1 MSRSMMTLPTAAD
14 PASVVDTDAYPF
26 GDSDCYPWIL
36 AARADLAADGVAI
49 LPGFV
54 RPEAVAT
61 MCAEADRLAP
71 LGHHSLVQGTP
82 YLGLPDES
90 FPEGHPRRALVD
102 NSLTAVAYDLIGA
115 DSLLRVL
122 YEWPR
127 FTEMIRRMLD
137 RPALY
142 HYADPFGALNI
153 AAMSAGD
160 ELGWHFDQTDFVVSI
175 ALQSSSGG
183 GDFESVARLRSAE
196 DDAYDEVSAVLA
208 GDRSRVSSVPMTPG
222 TLMLFEGRNS
232 LHRVT
237 KIEGDVP
244 RHAALLAYDTVPGTD
259 SSELLK
265 LVRYGRS
272 PETVAG
278 PGVRSDGGQQ
288 Q

>member
-1 MSRSMMTLPTAAD
+1 MSRSMTTLPTAAD
-14 PASVVDTDAYPF
+14 PSSLVAVDRYPL
-26 GDSDCYPWIL
+26 GDGDCYPWIA
-36 AARADLAADGVAI
+36 AARAGLLADGVAI
-49 LPGFV
+49 LPGFL
-54 RPEAVAT
+54 RPEAVDA

-102 NSLTAVAYDLIGA
+102 NSLTAIAYDLFPS
-115 DSLLRVL
+115 DSLLRAL
-122 YEWPR
+122 YQWPR
-127 FTEMIRRMLD
+127 LTELLRRMLE

-142 HYADPFGALNI
+142 HYADPLGALNV

-175 ALQSSSGG
+175 ALQSSTGG
-183 GDFESVARLRSAE
+183 GHFESVPRLRSAD
-196 DDAYDEVSAVLA
+196 DDAYDDVAAVLA
-208 GDRSRVSSVPMTPG
+208 GDRSRVNSVPMEPG

-237 KIEGDVP
+237 TIEGDVP
-244 RHAALLAYDTVPGTD
+244 RYVALLAYDTVPGTD

-265 LVRYGRS
+265 LVRYGRL
-272 PETVAG
+272 PEAA
-278 PGVRSDGGQQ
+278 DGGTQQ
-288 Q
+288 